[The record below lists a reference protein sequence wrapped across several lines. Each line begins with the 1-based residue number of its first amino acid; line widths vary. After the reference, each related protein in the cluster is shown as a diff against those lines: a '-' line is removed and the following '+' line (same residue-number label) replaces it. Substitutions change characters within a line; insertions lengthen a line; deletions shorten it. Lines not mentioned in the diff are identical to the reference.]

1 MAKSIK
7 KTSETAG
14 LPPGFLIHVGK
25 RMVEKTNIQ
34 VMDYNEEG
42 LSERGLEKIEDC
54 EQFKSSNS
62 TSWIN
67 IEGLHETEI
76 MEMVGRSFDIHPLVL
91 EDILNTRQRPKLDDY
106 ENYIFITLKMLY
118 FGKDDDG
125 LQFEQVSMILGHGYL
140 ITFQEQPGDVF
151 DSVRER
157 IRKSKGK
164 IRRQRADYLAY
175 SLIDAIVDN
184 YFVVLERL
192 SERIEAAEKQVTEN
206 PTKKTLKEIHRLK
219 NAVIFI
225 RKSIWPLREVIANF
239 SKEESSLVDERTEI
253 YLRDLYDH
261 IIQAIDSIDT
271 AREML
276 SGLLDIY
283 LSSINNRLN
292 EVMKVLTI
300 FASIFIPLTFVTGI
314 YGMNFVYM
322 PELHVKIAYPAV
334 LSFMVLT
341 AVIMLIA
348 FKRRGWF

>member
-91 EDILNTRQRPKLDDY
+91 EDILNTKQRPKLDDY
-106 ENYIFITLKMLY
+106 ENYIFVTLKMLY

-175 SLIDAIVDN
+175 SLIDVIVDN

-276 SGLLDIY
+276 SGLMDIY

-334 LSFMVLT
+334 LSFMVIT